1 MKSLIVYFVMMFS
14 GAAYADGALVAQ
26 ARLMDA
32 DGNHIGMANV
42 QEKKD
47 GGVTI
52 EINAHNLTAGDHGM
66 HIHTIGNCALGTT
79 PTFSSAG
86 GHFNPTGAQHGSGN
100 PSGPHAGDLPNLTVK
115 DNGNVATT
123 VTSDRFT
130 LQAGQ
135 SNSLFDDDGSAIV
148 IHEKAD
154 DNVTNPTGNSGNRI
168 ACGVIEK
175 KGNDK

>member
-1 MKSLIVYFVMMFS
+1 MKSIAVYFVMMLS

-66 HIHTIGNCALGTT
+66 HIHAIGNCALGTT

-86 GHFNPTGAQHGSGN
+86 GHFNPSGAQHGSAN
-100 PSGPHAGDLPNLTVK
+100 LLGPHAGDLPNLTVK
-115 DNGNVATT
+115 ENGNVATT

-135 SNSLFDDDGSAIV
+135 GNSIFDADGSAIV

-154 DNVTNPTGNSGNRI
+154 DNMTNPTGNSGTRI